1 MLKNYLVTALRN
13 LRREKSSTTLNL
25 LGLTLGISAS
35 LILFLLVR
43 HHYSFD
49 TFHSN
54 RDRIYRVNSSSE
66 GNTGKDYSSGI
77 PSPLPEAFRLDFPE
91 AELVTFT
98 SYRSGGLI
106 TIPLPGGIEP
116 KRYEEERG
124 ISFVEPN
131 FFNIF
136 DRKVLHGDASKA
148 LDDPNEA
155 VISATWAVKYFGKED
170 ARGEVFQFD
179 SKDYK
184 VGAVME
190 DPPVNTDLPLSVML
204 SYATVK
210 KELEEH
216 GWNSTWSDEH
226 CYILLKDGARVSDI
240 EARMPAFVKKYIGD
254 DNRDNRSFV
263 LQALSEI
270 HFDDR
275 FGNYNY
281 NTVGRQMLMT
291 LSVIAIF
298 LLLTACINF
307 INLSTA
313 EAIKR
318 SKEVGIRKS
327 LGSTRSQLITQFLGE
342 TTLVTVASA
351 ILAIGFAY
359 LSLQFLNPFLDLKLG
374 ISVSDTT
381 LWSFLFLVVVV
392 VSVVSGLYPSMVV
405 SAFSPVLALKNKMGN
420 KNSSGFYLRRG
431 LVVLQFFISQVLVIG
446 TLVLISQMDYFRS
459 KDLGF
464 RKDAIVTLP
473 IPVSEIPLPADSA
486 ASSKMK
492 TLRDELLRV
501 PGVEMASLNNTPPSS
516 SSTSGTGFTLEG
528 SDDFYET
535 QVKTIDGN
543 YVALFD
549 LQFVAGGNLTDTD
562 TAQGF
567 LVNERLARL
576 TGHENPGDMVGKRIK
591 MWGKNLPVVGVVKDF
606 HTVSLHSEIEATIL
620 LNRIRSYRSLSVRIR
635 PTDMQSTIAAIRT
648 KWEATYPA
656 FVFSYEFL
664 DESIRE
670 FYETES
676 RTSTMLAMF
685 ASLAIFIGCLGLF
698 GLASFMANQKT
709 KEIGIRKVLGA
720 GIDSILLIFSKEFLA
735 LILVGFLFAAPVAWY
750 GSNIYLD
757 DFAYKITLGPGL
769 FVAGLSLTLLVAA
782 FTVGYRTV
790 RAALVNPVESLR
802 SE

>member
-1 MLKNYLVTALRN
+1 MIRNYLITALRN
-13 LRREKSSTTLNL
+13 LRREKSSTILNL

-49 TFHSN
+49 TFHTN
-54 RDRIYRVNSSSE
+54 RDRIYRINTSSE
-66 GNTGKDYSSGI
+66 GNNGKDYTSGV
-77 PSPLPEAFRLDFPE
+77 PSVLPEAFRMDFPE
-91 AELVTFT
+91 AEQVTFS

-106 TIPLPGGIEP
+106 TIPLAGVEP
-116 KRYEEERG
+116 KRYQEERG
-124 ISFVEPN
+124 ISFVQPN
-131 FFNIF
+131 FFQIF
-136 DRKVLHGDASKA
+136 DRKVLHGASDKA

-155 VISATWAVKYFGKED
+155 ILSASWAVKYFGKED

-179 SKDYK
+179 NKDYK
-184 VGAVME
+184 VAAVME
-190 DPPVNTDLPLSVML
+190 DPPVNTDLPISIML

-210 KELEEH
+210 KELDDH
-216 GWNSTWSDEH
+216 GWNSIWSDEH
-226 CYILLKDGARVSDI
+226 CYILLKEGTNVSSI
-240 EARMPAFVKKYIGD
+240 ESRIPDFVKKYLSED
-254 DNRDNRSFV
+254 DNRDKRSHV
-263 LQALSEI
+263 IQPLAEI

-281 NTVGRQMLMT
+281 NTVSRQMLMA
-291 LSVIAIF
+291 LGMIAVF

-327 LGSTRSQLITQFLGE
+327 LGSTRRQLVTQFLGE
-342 TTLVTVASA
+342 TTLVTVGAA
-351 ILAIGFAY
+351 ILGIGVATVA
-359 LSLQFLNPFLDLKLG
+359 LRFLNPFLDLQLG
-374 ISVSDTT
+374 IALADTT
-381 LWSFLFLVVVV
+381 LWSFLFLVVIS
-392 VSVVSGLYPSMVV
+392 VSAISGLYPSLVV
-405 SAFSPVLALKNKMGN
+405 SAFSPVLALKNKMTN
-420 KNSSGFYLRRG
+420 RNSSGFYLRRG
-431 LVVLQFFISQVLVIG
+431 LVVLQFFISQFLVIA
-446 TLVLISQMDYFRS
+446 TLVLISQMDYFRN

-473 IPVSEIPLPADSA
+473 IPVSEVPVAADSGRI
-486 ASSKMK
+486 SKMR

-501 PGVEMASLNNTPPSS
+501 PGVEMASLSNTPPSS
-516 SSTSGTGFTLEG
+516 GSVSGTGFSMEG
-528 SDDFYET
+528 SDAFYET
-535 QVKTIDGN
+535 QVKTIDAN
-543 YVALFD
+543 YIELFN
-549 LQFVAGGNLTDTD
+549 LQLVAGSNLTDMD

-576 TGHENPGDMVGKRIK
+576 TGHENLEAIVGKRVK

-606 HTVSLHSEIEATIL
+606 HTVSLHDEIEATIM
-620 LNRIRSYRSLSVRIR
+620 LNRIRSYRNLSVKIK
-635 PTDMQSTIAAIRT
+635 PTDMQKTIAEVRQ
-648 KWEATYPA
+648 KWEATYPE

-670 FYETES
+670 FYESEA
-676 RTSTMLAMF
+676 RTSKLLAMF
-685 ASLAIFIGCLGLF
+685 TSLAIFIGCLGLF

-720 GIDSILLIFSKEFLA
+720 GIESILLIFSKEFA
-735 LILVGFLFAAPVAWY
+735 VLILIGFALAAPAAWY
-750 GSNIYLD
+750 GMNLYLD
-757 DFAYKITLGPGL
+757 EFAYKITLGPGL
-769 FVAGLSLTLLVAA
+769 FIAGLTVTLLVAA
-782 FTVGYRTV
+782 LTVGYRTL